1 MNDHLHSVEA
11 VAAMIKKGDSLLLAG
26 EEALLKKLP
35 AGNWIGGTIPYFME
49 KEGGLV
55 DRERIFVNTLPAGLK
70 CQAIRRYTESNL
82 AQVYSDL
89 PAATFGVII
98 APASSKVHLSFALDA
113 PNFPNFAMRPLVGW
127 ISGVHLSDLGKKA
140 AKVFDGSAAAGLEDA
155 AVVMQIALPPGKVA
169 QIGLL
174 NIFKQGKGPVITFP
188 ENGFAARE
196 VSIDGTRRNFAEY
209 IKTSGLDTRLP
220 LVADYCGSAVNV
232 SIQAVDADKGEVRF
246 YAPVFAGMRYHQ
258 AAPVGDYV
266 NEFISHL
273 PQGIDARIAFSCN
286 CILNY
291 LYSGLE
297 GKKTGSVACP
307 ITFGEIAYQLLN
319 QTLAYVTIEDSKGA
333 S

>member
-1 MNDHLHSVEA
+1 MRDHLYSADE
-11 VAAMIKKGDSLLLAG
+11 VAAMIKKGDALLLAG

-55 DRERIFVNTLPAGLK
+55 DRERIFVNQLPAGLK
-70 CQAIRRYTESNL
+70 CAAIRRYDEANL
-82 AQVYSDL
+82 AKVYSDL

-98 APASSKVHLSFALDA
+98 APASSKVHLAFALDA
-113 PNFPNFAMRPLVGW
+113 PNFPSFALRPLVGW
-127 ISGVHLSDLGKKA
+127 ISGVHLSDLGTKA
-140 AKVFDGSAAAGLEDA
+140 PKVFDGSTCADLEDA
-155 AVVMQIALPPGKVA
+155 AVVMQVALPPGKVA

-174 NIFKQGKGPVITFP
+174 NIFKQGTGPVITFP

-196 VSIDGTRRNFAEY
+196 VKVDGTKRNFAQF
-209 IKTSGLDTRLP
+209 IKSEGLDTRLP

-232 SIQAVDADKGEVRF
+232 SIQSVDAEKGEVRF
-246 YAPVFAGMRYHQ
+246 YAPVFAGMRYHL

-273 PQGIDARIAFSCN
+273 PHGIDSKIAFSCN

-319 QTLAYVTIEDSKGA
+319 QTLAYVTVEDAGSAK
-333 S
+333 